1 MSRTQPREGLIALFP
16 PDADLDSVR
25 LSLEESGISQDQ
37 IALLT
42 SVPLKS
48 ASATDGTSQPLW
60 PYAITM
66 AAGLVGIG
74 VGVFFAAGTALL
86 YPLMTGGKPIVSAP
100 IVGIISY
107 ETMMLLAIVVTFIT
121 MIVRIRRAR
130 RASVDRETRIDDG
143 KIALSVSFAEG
154 NQEQRVKTLLEMAG
168 AEDVR
173 LVTHPS
179 PIQQGMQRAHVTA
192 AWLLICITVWGC
204 SPDMQEQPSYRS
216 QEAPRLHSPTGSVP
230 RDSRAILS
238 REARTVE
245 LEGGR
250 APELYRINCLPCHG
264 EGGEGTGLV
273 APYLHELPANLRSP
287 RVRALSKTELY
298 RIITQGKDMMPSFQ
312 GELSAT
318 ERMILASF
326 VHAMEPDTTMAHEE
340 RRSHD

>member
-1 MSRTQPREGLIALFP
+1 MSRTQPCEGLIALFP
-16 PDADLDSVR
+16 LDADLDSVR
-25 LSLEESGISQDQ
+25 LSLEGSGISQDQ

-42 SVPLKS
+42 PVPLKS

-60 PYAITM
+60 PYIITIV
-66 AAGLVGIG
+66 AGLVGIG

-143 KIALSVSFAEG
+143 KIALSVRLVEDG
-154 NQEQRVKTLLEMAG
+154 QEQRVKTLLEMAG

-192 AWLLICITVWGC
+192 AWLLICITVGGC
-204 SPDMQEQPSYRS
+204 SPDMQE
-216 QEAPRLHSPTGSVP
+216 
-230 RDSRAILS
+230 
-238 REARTVE
+238 
-245 LEGGR
+245 
-250 APELYRINCLPCHG
+250 
-264 EGGEGTGLV
+264 
-273 APYLHELPANLRSP
+273 
-287 RVRALSKTELY
+287 
-298 RIITQGKDMMPSFQ
+298 
-312 GELSAT
+312 
-318 ERMILASF
+318 
-326 VHAMEPDTTMAHEE
+326 
-340 RRSHD
+340 